1 MDATPI
7 RTDAA
12 LARPLVFD
20 GPGEHGG
27 AVFELVS
34 SITTDLRYRDGVE
47 RVPIAALSHDLD
59 EWVGRPVVFDD
70 GEAHDTDA
78 IEADPSIQGDRAAGT
93 VLSARLDMAAGERI
107 MRIAVPRAADAAKA
121 RRTHYAV
128 SEAYRAATRPATPAE
143 RAQGVDRVQT
153 RRYPLSLALIDYRRG
168 GRAGP
173 RARVRTDG
181 ADTMAFSLDEFRAVL
196 DGVPDDDEAAKAMLM
211 GKVAKMG
218 GAAME
223 VEAPA
228 EPAMDAAN
236 PAVKPEELMAMKA
249 DAAAQKLRADAAE
262 ARLLV
267 IEAGEVAAD
276 LKRAK
281 VTCDGFDPAAPTT
294 ESMAKARAYRDAAA
308 LALLRTDAID
318 DGPQG
323 SRPSP
328 RIVQPNATATKTT
341 EPLRVF

>member
-47 RVPIAALSHDLD
+47 RVTLDTLSHDLD

-70 GEAHDTDA
+70 GEAHDENA

-93 VLSARLDMAAGERI
+93 VLSARIDMAAGERI
-107 MRIAVPRAADAAKA
+107 MRIAVPRAADADKA

-128 SEAYRAATRPATPAE
+128 SEAYRASTRPATPAE

-196 DGVPDDDEAAKAMLM
+196 DGVPDDDDAAKAMLM

-218 GAAME
+218 GAA
-223 VEAPA
+223 AA
-228 EPAMDAAN
+228 EPAAAPEAEMEMDACG
-236 PAVKPEELMAMKA
+236 PEELMKLKT

-267 IEAGEVAAD
+267 IEAAEVAAD
-276 LKRAK
+276 LRRAK

-294 ESMAKARAYRDAAA
+294 ESMAKARAARDAAA

-323 SRPSP
+323 SRPPP
-328 RIVQPNATATKTT
+328 RIVQSNATATKTT